1 MSKQRTKNIKVYYDT
16 RGIGPYEYFAWDKHT
31 DEYNWA
37 HTAADARQGVEAR
50 NVGKILPCKLGGLNS
65 FVPTLQK
72 LI

>member
-16 RGIGPYEYFAWDKHT
+16 RGIGPYTHFAWDKHT
-31 DEYNWA
+31 DNYSWDNN
-37 HTAADARQGVEAR
+37 AAGARAGVEAR
-50 NVGKILPCKLGGLNS
+50 NVGKLLPCRLGGLDS